1 MPCHLQG
8 GTGCP
13 MKWLVSGPHPAV
25 SASVTQQCSLQ
36 NQSLLLKE
44 LITVC
49 LSQLARESAASAPP
63 TAPKG
68 TAVPATS
75 GPRSA
80 NLFSSKGPCVLGE
93 GRRMVGRQALKSSS
107 VAVVHPVWFVN
118 GPSRVP
124 HRELACVSA
133 AATKESL
140 SLEEGRSKA
149 PMDQSTRGGLAVH
162 PALRTLCPLGPG
174 SSLSYPYSS
183 WQKIN

>member
-1 MPCHLQG
+1 MQLYLPLM
-8 GTGCP
+8 TFN
-13 MKWLVSGPHPAV
+13 LT
-25 SASVTQQCSLQ
+25 VTQQCSLQ
-36 NQSLLLKE
+36 NQGLLLEE

-49 LSQLARESAASAPP
+49 LSQLAQESAASAPP

-80 NLFSSKGPCVLGE
+80 NLFSSKGLCVPGE
-93 GRRMVGRQALKSSS
+93 GRRMVGHQALKSSS

-118 GPSRVP
+118 GPPRVS

-140 SLEEGRSKA
+140 SLEEGRSRGSLK
-149 PMDQSTRGGLAVH
+149 QSTQGPVH
-162 PALRTLCPLGPG
+162 KGWAGCAPGVTDIAPLRAG
-174 SSLSYPYSS
+174 SSPSYPYLS